1 VPDKEDLSR
10 IPLFSKLNDEEIRR
24 CIDSSDEL
32 FLQIGEEFITE
43 GKPADYFYVLLSGTV
58 QVTKKVSDKNE
69 VNVASHGAGTFLGE
83 VPILLDIPYEVTIRT
98 VESSRLLRLKKEKFW
113 NILTSCTSMTN
124 EILRTMAQRVQL
136 VQSIS
141 QEQGK
146 LIALG
151 RLAAGLAHEL
161 NNPASAASSSSTQL
175 RELLQTFTTRSM
187 KFAQYS
193 QENKLTNEQL
203 EFINTIVQNTLEHST
218 NSTKTIAKNSLQ
230 QQDGHVSSTSTDQL
244 AKSDRE
250 SEIEAWLDTHNI
262 SDGWKLA
269 PTFIEIGYGIEWLD
283 NIAHIIP
290 SQFLQEVLPWLEN
303 IIKTSG
309 MIYEIEYTTARI
321 SELVGAI
328 KTYSYMD
335 KARIQNVDV
344 HEGIES
350 TLTILHHKIK
360 YGIEIIRE
368 YDPDLPRITVYGSE
382 LNQVWTNLIDNA
394 VDALEG
400 HGHIWIRTRKDD
412 GNKHIVVEIADDG
425 PGIPPEVQSRI
436 FEPFLTTKGVGKG
449 TGLGLSISYRIA
461 VEMHKGQITFLSKP
475 GDTRFQVRLPVI
487 RE

>member
-10 IPLFSKLNDEEIRR
+10 IPLFSKLNEEEIRR

-32 FLQIGEEFITE
+32 FLQSGEEFITE
-43 GKPADYFYVLLSGTV
+43 GKPADYFYVLLAGTV

-113 NILTSCTSMTN
+113 NILTSCTPMTN
-124 EILRTMAQRVQL
+124 GILRTMAQRVQL

-203 EFINTIVQNTLEHST
+203 EFINTIVQNILEHST
-218 NSTKTIAKNSLQ
+218 NSTKTIAKNSPQ
-230 QQDGHVSSTSTDQL
+230 QQYGHVSSTSTDQL

-290 SQFLQEVLPWLEN
+290 GQFLQEVLPWLED
-303 IIKTSG
+303 IIKTSR
-309 MIYEIEYTTARI
+309 MIYEIEHSTARI

-350 TLTILHHKIK
+350 TLTILLHKIK

-382 LNQVWTNLIDNA
+382 LNQVWTN
-394 VDALEG
+394 
-400 HGHIWIRTRKDD
+400 
-412 GNKHIVVEIADDG
+412 
-425 PGIPPEVQSRI
+425 
-436 FEPFLTTKGVGKG
+436 
-449 TGLGLSISYRIA
+449 
-461 VEMHKGQITFLSKP
+461 
-475 GDTRFQVRLPVI
+475 
-487 RE
+487 